1 MDRLTLTPQELDYLR
16 SQRLGRLATVDGRGA
31 PQNDPVGFFIDEV
44 TGRVLISGFNLVQS
58 RKFRNLGANPNVAF
72 VVDDLASVDPWTP
85 PRGRDAR
92 AGRSPH
98 RRRPAGAR
106 LQPGTHPHHPGLD
119 RQLGPRARN
128 VVPHDDTAG
137 PELTRNRLPAAAGG
151 PLPPGRDAASPGSSR
166 GRRVMK
172 VVRYRTRPSAVRCL
186 TFRPGSG
193 TGGAGVP
200 CAGLAG
206 FPYRWPLRPPPPRS
220 PAAPWC

>member
-31 PQNDPVGFFIDEV
+31 PQNNPVGFFIDEV
-44 TGRVLISGFNLVQS
+44 TGQVLIGGFNLAQS

-85 PRGRDAR
+85 RGVEMRGR
-92 AGRSPH
+92 GRSPH

-106 LQPGTHPHHPGLD
+106 LQPGAHPHHPGLD

-137 PELTRNRLPAAAGG
+137 PELTWNPLPAVF
-151 PLPPGRDAASPGSSR
+151 PLGLKAIAFTRRLSLGRPVPPG
-166 GRRVMK
+166 
-172 VVRYRTRPSAVRCL
+172 T
-186 TFRPGSG
+186 
-193 TGGAGVP
+193 
-200 CAGLAG
+200 
-206 FPYRWPLRPPPPRS
+206 
-220 PAAPWC
+220 